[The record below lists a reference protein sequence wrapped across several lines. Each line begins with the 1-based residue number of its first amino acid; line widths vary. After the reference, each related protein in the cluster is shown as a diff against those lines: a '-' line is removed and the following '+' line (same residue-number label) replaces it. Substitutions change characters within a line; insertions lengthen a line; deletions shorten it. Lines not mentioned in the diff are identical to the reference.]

1 MRIHCP
7 GYGAG
12 AGEAEIILGSRK
24 REQISAPAPWL
35 RSLVVLAIKEMKNA
49 AATWAEQ
56 SRT

>member
-7 GYGAG
+7 GYG

-24 REQISAPAPWL
+24 REQISASAPWL
-35 RSLVVLAIKEMKNA
+35 RSLVVLATKEMKNV